1 MERKT
6 MTADE
11 IRANFFLSK
20 QAMTNYLNLGVL
32 TPVPGTE
39 DNPLYYAD
47 EVAVIREAMTTC
59 QSAITRL
66 TSIRNNV
73 LKEIDKANHALAV
86 LQLDAA
92 TKGNVANSVIDSI
105 ALFMERALP
114 KTTGRGFPLS
124 ILRCMDKDI
133 VERAIKCSQ
142 SSAFFDTPQE
152 FYDNLHQDVSNMD
165 VSFVSN
171 CIEENE
177 ALKEENTKLKEQ
189 IEELKHKIEL
199 MADAPES
206 RTYLASNGF
215 CKELS
220 DKQIEGLKQSI
231 LDCGF
236 TVRSMN
242 CLKSVVGSDREFI
255 LANIVT
261 FPMSDVKRFRNFGK
275 NSLQEVVDKL
285 AEYDLTFGMDI
296 IEIEGK
302 YYCK

>member
-1 MERKT
+1 

-11 IRANFFLSK
+11 IRDNFFLSK
-20 QAMTNYLNLGVL
+20 QAMNNYLKLGVL

-39 DNPLYYAD
+39 DSAPLYYAD
-47 EVAVIREAMTTC
+47 EVAVIREALTTC

-66 TSIRNNV
+66 NAIRNNV
-73 LKEIDKANHALAV
+73 QKEIKKANSALAV

-92 TKGNVANSVIDSI
+92 IKGTVEKSIIDSI

-114 KTTGRGFPLS
+114 KTKGRGFPLS
-124 ILRCMDKDI
+124 MLRNPEKDTL
-133 VERAIKCSQ
+133 ERAIKCIQ
-142 SSAFFDTPQE
+142 SIAFFDTPQE
-152 FYDNLHQDVSNMD
+152 FSDNLRQEVSTMD
-165 VSFVSN
+165 VTFVSN

-220 DKQIEGLKQSI
+220 EKQIEGLKQSI
-231 LDCGF
+231 LECGF

-242 CLKSVVGSDREFI
+242 CLKSVVGSDGEFI

-275 NSLQEVVDKL
+275 NSLQEVIDKL

>member
-1 MERKT
+1 

-11 IRANFFLSK
+11 IRDNFFLSK
-20 QAMTNYLNLGVL
+20 QAMSNYLKLGVL

-39 DNPLYYAD
+39 DNTPLYYAD
-47 EVAVIREAMTTC
+47 EVAVIREALTTC

-66 TSIRNNV
+66 NSIRNKV
-73 LKEIDKANHALAV
+73 QKEIDKANSALAV

-92 TKGNVANSVIDSI
+92 TKGSVANSVVDSI

-114 KTTGRGFPLS
+114 KTTGRGFPLAM
-124 ILRCMDKDI
+124 LRTPEKET
-133 VERAIKCSQ
+133 VERAIRYIQ
-142 SSAFFDTPQE
+142 SEAFFGTPHE
-152 FYDNLHQDVSNMD
+152 FFDNLHKEVSTMD
-165 VSFVSN
+165 VAFLSN

-177 ALKEENTKLKEQ
+177 ALKEENKKLKEQ

-199 MADAPES
+199 MSDAPES

-215 CKELS
+215 CKELTE
-220 DKQIEGLKQSI
+220 KQIEGLKQSI
-231 LDCGF
+231 LECGF

-261 FPMSDVKRFRNFGK
+261 FSMTDVKRFRNFGK

-302 YYCK
+302 YYLK